1 MILNFK
7 VGGFCSINETQE
19 LTFTPFFNQ
28 RIKGTKYEKNYVLD
42 TDNKYAKSVIIYG
55 NNSTGKTNLLLAIET
70 CLNIIRNGLVLERIH
85 EFFSTMQIAKEIC
98 FELIINLEQDV
109 FVYEIAFNTDQV
121 TKENLEYNGKN
132 IYSFLENKLSL
143 SVDISNR
150 EQIEDI
156 YSVRS
161 TATILSKIKDFIP
174 NIAEKLLT
182 ATSKINVLT
191 GDPLNPDSKEFNLA
205 MSEAVADFLWENKN
219 LVLQLFQSIDKT
231 ITKFSLDKTKDLKKN
246 SYEFVLY
253 RKLEDSTEMAFNQ
266 KSESQGVKRMIVVIS
281 QLVSVIKY
289 GNTLIIDEFDAPIST
304 KSLLNI
310 FVNFIHTRMNY
321 KGQLIVTSHNL
332 ELFNLNYFAPSQIYI
347 TNKSDNLSTIVN
359 SLADYNIRSD
369 KKRLALRFLQGAFE
383 L

>member
-1 MILNFK
+1 M
-7 VGGFCSINETQE
+7 
-19 LTFTPFFNQ
+19 
-28 RIKGTKYEKNYVLD
+28 
-42 TDNKYAKSVIIYG
+42 IIYG

-231 ITKFSLDKTKDLKKN
+231 ITKFSLDKTKDLKEN

-310 FVNFIHTRMNY
+310 FVNFIHTRMNH

-369 KKRLALRFLQGAFE
+369 KND
-383 L
+383 

>member
-7 VGGFCSINETQE
+7 VGGFSSINETQE

-231 ITKFSLDKTKDLKKN
+231 ITKFSLDKTKDLKEN

-310 FVNFIHTRMNY
+310 FVNFIHTRMNH

>member
-132 IYSFLENKLSL
+132 IYSFLENKFSL

-231 ITKFSLDKTKDLKKN
+231 ITKFSLDKTKDLKEN

-310 FVNFIHTRMNY
+310 FVNFIHTRMNH

>member
-1 MILNFK
+1 
-7 VGGFCSINETQE
+7 
-19 LTFTPFFNQ
+19 
-28 RIKGTKYEKNYVLD
+28 
-42 TDNKYAKSVIIYG
+42 
-55 NNSTGKTNLLLAIET
+55 
-70 CLNIIRNGLVLERIH
+70 
-85 EFFSTMQIAKEIC
+85 
-98 FELIINLEQDV
+98 
-109 FVYEIAFNTDQV
+109 
-121 TKENLEYNGKN
+121 
-132 IYSFLENKLSL
+132 
-143 SVDISNR
+143 
-150 EQIEDI
+150 
-156 YSVRS
+156 
-161 TATILSKIKDFIP
+161 
-174 NIAEKLLT
+174 
-182 ATSKINVLT
+182 
-191 GDPLNPDSKEFNLA
+191 

-231 ITKFSLDKTKDLKKN
+231 ITKFSLDKTKDLKEN

-310 FVNFIHTRMNY
+310 FVNFIHTRMNH

>member
-28 RIKGTKYEKNYVLD
+28 RIKGTKYEKNYFLD

-231 ITKFSLDKTKDLKKN
+231 ITKFSLDKTKDLKEN

-310 FVNFIHTRMNY
+310 FVNFIHTRMNH